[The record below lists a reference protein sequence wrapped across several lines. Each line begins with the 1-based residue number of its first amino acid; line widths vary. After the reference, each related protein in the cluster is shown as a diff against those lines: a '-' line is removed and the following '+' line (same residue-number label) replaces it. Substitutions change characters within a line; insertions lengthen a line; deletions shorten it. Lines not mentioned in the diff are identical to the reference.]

1 MVYQWLEIGIM
12 PEPILAGMG
21 FAIRQSN
28 LAGKIIVGVLFAG
41 SIFAWSV
48 MLTKMREMRVARIM
62 SFRFLQAYR
71 KETHPAALFLKRSRF
86 EGSPL
91 YVVYDRTCLAL
102 GAALEVHGVE
112 PEELF
117 MGSVGSERRCLN
129 DVHLGGVRNVAERT
143 MADQALL
150 LENSMGLLATSAS
163 TAPFLGLLGTVWGVM
178 DAFGGMAVT
187 GNAMMS
193 AVAPGISG
201 ALLTTVIGLLVALPS
216 AIGYNVLSDRLRRM
230 SVQMD
235 NFTQEL
241 SSDIEHHYHKLS

>member
-1 MVYQWLEIGIM
+1 MLYQWLEMGVM
-12 PEPILAGMG
+12 PEPILAGIG

-28 LAGKIIVGVLFAG
+28 LAGKIIVAILFAG

-48 MLTKMREMRVARIM
+48 MLTKMREMRVARVV

-71 KETHPAALFLKRSRF
+71 KETHPAGLFLKRSRF

-91 YVVYDRTCLAL
+91 YVVYDRACLAL
-102 GAALEVHGVE
+102 GTALEVRGAE

-129 DVHLGGVRNVAERT
+129 EVRLGGIRNVAERT

-187 GNAMMS
+187 GNAMLS

-216 AIGYNVLSDRLRRM
+216 AIGYNLLSDRLRHM
-230 SVQMD
+230 SVELD

-241 SSDIEHHYHKLS
+241 ISDIEHHYHKLS

>member
-1 MVYQWLEIGIM
+1 VL
-12 PEPILAGMG
+12 PEPVLAGVG

-28 LAGKIIVGVLFAG
+28 LAGKVIVAILFVG

-48 MLTKMREMRVARIM
+48 MLTKMREMRVARAM

-71 KETHPAALFLKRSRF
+71 KENHPAGIFLKRGRF

-91 YVVYDRTCLAL
+91 YVVYDRTCMAL
-102 GAALEVHGVE
+102 GTALEARGVE

-117 MGSVGSERRCLN
+117 MGGVGSERRCLN
-129 DVHLGGVRNVAERT
+129 EVQLSGVRNVAERT

-178 DAFGGMAVT
+178 DAFGGMAMT
-187 GNAMMS
+187 GTAMLA

-216 AIGYNVLSDRLRRM
+216 AIGYNMLSDRLRRM
-230 SVQMD
+230 SVEMD

-241 SSDIEHHYHKLS
+241 ISDIEHHYHKLS

>member
-1 MVYQWLEIGIM
+1 MIWPWLEMGGI
-12 PEPILAGMG
+12 PEPIVAGMG

-28 LAGKIIVGVLFAG
+28 LAGKIIVAILFAG

-48 MLTKMREMRVARIM
+48 MLTKMREMRLARVM
-62 SFRFLQAYR
+62 SLRFLQAYR
-71 KETHPAALFLKRSRF
+71 KETHPVGLFLKRSRF

-91 YVVYDRTCLAL
+91 HVVYDRTCLAL
-102 GAALEVHGVE
+102 GTALEVRGAE

-117 MGSVGSERRCLN
+117 MGGVGSERRCLN
-129 DVHLGGVRNVAERT
+129 EVQLSGVRNVAERT

-150 LENSMGLLATSAS
+150 LETSMGLLATSAS

-187 GNAMMS
+187 GNAMLS

-230 SVQMD
+230 SVEMD

-241 SSDIEHHYHKLS
+241 ISDIEHHYHKLS